1 MIAKVTGQLLSRVT
15 WVLLK
20 LLVVIW
26 QACIESAKHLNAEL
40 NTPHHH
46 YHNTTTAAAAA
57 TTTTTTTAT
66 NTHHHH
72 HHHVLRVDAELS
84 LLKVSQLER
93 VHFHR
98 PSSLQASAVT
108 CSSWSSSSVSVQASG
123 RMSSSSSSGR
133 GLPLSASAATSSS
146 TVHSSLVTTAYCCIF
161 LVFTAVV
168 EF

>member
-57 TTTTTTTAT
+57 TTTTTITAT

-98 PSSLQASAVT
+98 PSSL
-108 CSSWSSSSVSVQASG
+108 QASG